1 MYLGSGQEKRF
12 YDVYMQRLY
21 KSGRGLVNMKEK
33 TEGFYV
39 IMLCIIFREKAT
51 RSSKAT

>member
-12 YDVYMQRLY
+12 YDVYMQRMY